1 MSNTRGPSPGA
12 ARHPD
17 HRVQIS
23 SAANSCSAQNGATV
37 LARSDAA
44 LIVDESGY
52 PPVVYFPSQDVRL
65 EHLVATESKTTC
77 PFKGEAHYFALA
89 EFPHEQDVAWTYP
102 LVYDEVAEL
111 AGYIA
116 FYEDRVQ
123 VSHNTALQS

>member
-23 SAANSCSAQNGATV
+23 LAAKPCTAQSGARV
-37 LARSDAA
+37 LAESDAA
-44 LIVDESGY
+44 LIVNESGY
-52 PPVVYFPSQDVRL
+52 PPVVYFPPQDVRL
-65 EHLVATESKTTC
+65 EHLVATESKSTC

-89 EFPHEQDVAWTYP
+89 ELPHEQDVAWTYR

-123 VSHNTALQS
+123 VSHNAALQS